1 MQDQVR
7 QPEVATGT
15 QPALK
20 GIKILDLTQFEAGPS
35 CTEALAWC
43 LITSQDFTMTFLE
56 AIRNCL
62 TQAPGPALRKVAG
75 KLQIDT
81 QIGFRGE
88 DLVTAA
94 EGGADGVASFNI

>member
-1 MQDQVR
+1 MRFTDER
-7 QPEVATGT
+7 ATNLLARLFT
-15 QPALK
+15 YAPRSEERAEL
-20 GIKILDLTQFEAGPS
+20 ENY